1 MIKEKAIIMDE
12 NAIERAITRISH
24 EIIEKNKGTDDL
36 ALVGIQRR
44 GVPLAM
50 KIAQKI
56 EDSEGVKPEVGV
68 LDITFY
74 RDDLSIIAWHP
85 VINGTEINFKLDDK
99 KIILV
104 DDVLYTGRTVRAAI
118 EALMDI
124 GRPQMIQLAILIDR
138 GHRELPIRADY
149 VGKNVPTSKTELI
162 QVRVKEIDGVNSV
175 TIADI
180 E

>member
-1 MIKEKAIIMDE
+1 MIREKAIIMDE
-12 NAIERAITRISH
+12 NAMERAITRIAH
-24 EIIEKNKGTDDL
+24 EIIERNKGTDNL
-36 ALVGIQRR
+36 ALVCIQRR
-44 GVPLAM
+44 GVPLAR

-56 EDSEGVKPEVGV
+56 ELSEGVKPETGI

-85 VINGTEINFKLDDK
+85 VINGTEINFTLDDR

-149 VGKNVPTSKTELI
+149 VGKNVPTSKTEII
-162 QVRVKEIDGVNSV
+162 QVKVSEIDGVNSV
-175 TIADI
+175 AIADI